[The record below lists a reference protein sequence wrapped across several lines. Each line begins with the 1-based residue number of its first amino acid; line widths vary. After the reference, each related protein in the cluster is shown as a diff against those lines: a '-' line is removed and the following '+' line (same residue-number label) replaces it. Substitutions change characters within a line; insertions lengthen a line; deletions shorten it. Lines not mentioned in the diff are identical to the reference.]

1 MSGATSIC
9 MQVINDTQKDTM
21 IHTYNQRDTIN
32 PSKNVNKV
40 SGNIDL
46 FVGHQRNTKRHE
58 DTQRYTTS
66 HN

>member
-1 MSGATSIC
+1 
-9 MQVINDTQKDTM
+9 M